1 MMNILM
7 KSTSPLL
14 ILLLLFFVSSH
25 KVFAEDK
32 LACDASAM
40 ITFSGTIN
48 AYVSQDNT
56 DLISEGDYI
65 LTLPLN
71 SHDLDC
77 KTTEEDTSMHDVYY
91 SLSLA
96 GGVFPAGASAE
107 GQYALLPNSGN
118 AEKLAFMV
126 GYENADGGRNYAT
139 SSRLNIPLEKV
150 NEHEFVVDSSLI
162 FSLVSSQGS
171 NGAVPGTYKYS
182 GTLGQV
188 ESYDKTTGT
197 YYTRLGKVTL
207 NVTVNLKATTCVV
220 DTDKT
225 IDVRWDAL
233 TAKDIINNLAEEK
246 VATIGVTCN
255 DSQTPVKISVASGNG
270 SYDAAGGIAKTS
282 RDNLG
287 LKLTWEDTAQPVNL
301 SAPRTETLYTK
312 SKNYNIIAKPV
323 RYNDGA
329 IALGEFANTVTVN
342 FEYR

>member
-1 MMNILM
+1 MDILM
-7 KSTSPLL
+7 KIKSPLL
-14 ILLLLFFVSSH
+14 ILLLLFLVPLH
-25 KVFAEDK
+25 KA
-32 LACDASAM
+32 LATDSLKCNAAAM
-40 ITFSGTIN
+40 VTFSGTIN

-56 DLISEGDYI
+56 DLISEGDYV
-65 LTLPLN
+65 LTKVLTD
-71 SHDLDC
+71 HDLNC
-77 KTTEEDTSMHDVYY
+77 ASTEDDTSMHDVYY

-96 GGVFPAGASAE
+96 GGVYPAGASAE

-126 GYENADGGRNYAT
+126 GYENADGGINYAT
-139 SSRLNIPLEKV
+139 SNRLNIPLKQL
-150 NEHEFVVDSSLI
+150 NEHEFVVDSTLI

-188 ESYDKTTGT
+188 EAYDKTSGD
-197 YYTRLGKVTL
+197 YYKWLGKVTL

-225 IDVRWDAL
+225 IDIRWDAL
-233 TAKDIINNLAEEK
+233 TSKDIINNLAEEK

-255 DSQTPVKISVASGNG
+255 SSQTPIKISVASGNG

-287 LKLTWEDTAQPVNL
+287 LKLTWQDNAQPVDL
-301 SAPRTETLYTK
+301 STARKDTLYTT
-312 SKNYNIIAKPV
+312 SKNYNIVAKPV